1 MLASHSSLAT
11 DEAHALS
18 LDREDPLRH
27 TRQLFCIPS
36 VGAIAQDASRP
47 DAMRPAVY
55 LCGNSLGLMPAQTRR
70 AISDDLEAWARMGV
84 EGHFHAKH
92 PWLPAHEPLRGP
104 MSRLVG
110 AGEHEVVAMNSLTVN
125 LHLMMASFYRPTKER
140 YKIVIEDAAFP
151 SDSYAVESQANLHGF
166 ASGDAVVRLRPR
178 EGEQT
183 LRTQDVID
191 TIGRHGASVA
201 LVMLGGVN
209 YLSGQLMDM
218 PAITKAGHAVGAVVG
233 WDLAHAAGN
242 VELRLHDWN
251 ADFACWCSYKYLN
264 SGPGAVAGCFVHERH
279 GRNLARFGERDFLPR
294 LAGWWGNDPET
305 RFAMGPAFVPVD
317 RADAWSMSNPPIL
330 ALTPVRVSLEIFD
343 KVGMAALRQKSRRLT
358 DYLHGLIDAI
368 PGSGGEAG
376 EKGEGGAIRVLTPR
390 AFEERGCQFSLAV
403 LERGREFHQAL
414 TRAGVACDFR
424 EPNVVRVAP
433 APLYNTFHDCWR
445 FAGILR
451 DHLAKTRP

>member
-1 MLASHSSLAT
+1 DQRVELDAVLAAGLGRDQALDHA
-11 DEAHALS
+11 DELKGFQDKFSIPMHGAGS
-18 LDREDPLRH
+18 
-27 TRQLFCIPS
+27 CI
-36 VGAIAQDASRP
+36 
-47 DAMRPAVY
+47 Y
-55 LCGNSLGLMPAQTRR
+55 LCGNSLGLMPAETRR
-70 AISDDLEAWARMGV
+70 AISDDLEAWAHLGV

-110 AGEHEVVAMNSLTVN
+110 AGEREVVAMNSLTVN
-125 LHLMMASFYRPTKER
+125 LHLMMASFYRPTRER

-151 SDSYAVESQANLHGF
+151 SDSYAVQSQANLRGF
-166 ASGDAVVRLRPR
+166 AAGDAVVRLRPR
-178 EGEQT
+178 EGEST
-183 LRTQDVID
+183 LRTEDVVD
-191 TIGRHGASVA
+191 TIGRHAASVA

-209 YLSGQLMDM
+209 YLSGQLMDI
-218 PAITKAGHAVGAVVG
+218 PAITKATHAVGAVAG

-242 VELRLHDWN
+242 AELRLHDWG

-279 GRNLARFGERDFLPR
+279 AENLAKFGERDFLPR
-294 LAGWWGNDPET
+294 LAGWWGNDPAT
-305 RFAMGPAFVPVD
+305 RFAMGPEFVPVD

-358 DYLHGLIDAI
+358 DYLQGLIDAI
-368 PGSGGEAG
+368 PGSER
-376 EKGEGGAIRVLTPR
+376 AIRVITPR
-390 AFEERGCQFSLAV
+390 DFRERGCQFSLAV
-403 LERGREFHQAL
+403 LDRGREFHQAL

-451 DHLAKTRP
+451 EHLAKTTA